1 MPDQAVKAT
10 ENRLSNCTSPD
21 RLRVRHPQTM
31 LTELSVKNFRCF
43 EAATLPIHE
52 DTTVLI
58 GRNAQGKTS
67 LIEAACVLLRLQS
80 PRTSARGDF
89 IRFGQKTC
97 LSEGALHQ
105 QKLRFAANAATR
117 RLAVDDG
124 VCGNSADYL
133 KCSGLVVWM
142 DHADMQLLRGGPE
155 NRRRFLDFAGSQIF
169 PDYLKAL
176 RGYERALRSRN
187 YLLKKDA
194 RIHWPQADAYAK
206 VMQGYAETITAH
218 RRILTEW
225 LLPEIHAM
233 HSTLSGGEFA
243 SVEYLSGIPGGDL
256 VGTLLGLR
264 SDEERTRSTA
274 AGIHRDDL
282 LLHINGRQADSFASE
297 GQQRTLALSLKIAQ
311 ARVLENQS
319 GAAPLLL
326 IDDIFGELDK
336 TRRRA
341 VLASL
346 PPSSQKVITTTHLDW
361 AEAGDVRGH
370 TYEVGPWGIRPHS
383 T

>member
-1 MPDQAVKAT
+1 MPDKAVKAT
-10 ENRLSNCTSPD
+10 ENRLSNRTSPD
-21 RLRVRHPQTM
+21 RLPDLFPQAM

-97 LSEGALHQ
+97 LIEGALHQ

-117 RLAVDDG
+117 RLAVDDA

-142 DHADMQLLRGGPE
+142 DHADMQLVRGGPE

-169 PDYLKAL
+169 TDYLKAL

-206 VMQGYAETITAH
+206 VMQGYAEIITAH
-218 RRILTEW
+218 RQSLTSW
-225 LLPEIHAM
+225 LLPEIHTM
-233 HSTLSGGEFA
+233 HGTLSGGEIA
-243 SVEYLSGIPGGDL
+243 SVEYSSGIPGGDL
-256 VGTLLGLR
+256 VATLLSLR

-282 LLHINGRQADSFASE
+282 LLQINGRQADSFASE

-319 GAAPLLL
+319 GVAPLLL

-346 PPSSQKVITTTHLDW
+346 PKSSQKVITTTHLDW
-361 AEAGDVRGH
+361 AETGDVRGH
-370 TYEVGPWGIRPHS
+370 TYEVGPWGIRPHI

>member
-1 MPDQAVKAT
+1 MPDRALKAT
-10 ENRLSNCTSPD
+10 ENRLPKRALPVRLPKLFSPA
-21 RLRVRHPQTM
+21 M
-31 LTELSVKNFRCF
+31 LTELTVKNFRCF
-43 EAATLPIHE
+43 EAATLPIHA

-89 IRFGQKTC
+89 IRFGEKAC
-97 LSEGALHQ
+97 VIEGQLRE

-117 RLAVDDG
+117 RLAVDNA
-124 VCGNSADYL
+124 VCGNSAEYL

-142 DHADMQLLRGGPE
+142 DHADMQLVRGGPE
-155 NRRRFLDFAGSQIF
+155 NRRRYLDFAGSQIF

-206 VMQGYAETITAH
+206 VMQSYAEVLTAH
-218 RRILTEW
+218 RRSLADW
-225 LLPEIHAM
+225 LLPEVRAM
-233 HSTLSGGEFA
+233 HATLSGGEIA
-243 SVEYLSGIPGGDL
+243 SVDYLQGTPDGDL
-256 VGTLLGLR
+256 VSALFNLR
-264 SDEERTRSTA
+264 ADEERTRSTA
-274 AGIHRDDL
+274 VGVHRDDL
-282 LLHINGRQADSFASE
+282 LLQINGRQADSFASE

-311 ARVLENQS
+311 ARVLERQC

-361 AEAGDVRGH
+361 AESGDVRGH
-370 TYEVGPWGIRPHS
+370 TYEVGAGTIRAHVF
-383 T
+383 

>member
-1 MPDQAVKAT
+1 
-10 ENRLSNCTSPD
+10 
-21 RLRVRHPQTM
+21 M

-43 EAATLPIHE
+43 QAARLDLHG

-58 GRNAQGKTS
+58 GKNAQGKTS
-67 LIEAACVLLRLQS
+67 LLEAACVLLRLQS

-89 IRFGQKTC
+89 IRFGEKTC
-97 LSEGALHQ
+97 LIEGTQ
-105 QKLRFAANAATR
+105 SGQRLRFAANSTTR
-117 RLAVDDG
+117 RLAVDDS

-133 KCSGLVVWM
+133 KNSGLVVWM
-142 DHADMQLLRGGPE
+142 DHADMQLIRGGPE

-187 YLLKKDA
+187 YLLKKETKVNWA
-194 RIHWPQADAYAK
+194 QADAYAC
-206 VMQGYAETITAH
+206 VMDGFSRTLAAH
-218 RRILTEW
+218 RRDLTVW
-225 LLPEIHAM
+225 LQPEVRSLHEK
-233 HSTLSGGEFA
+233 LSGGENTRITY
-243 SVEYLSGIPGGDL
+243 VPNVNDGGL
-256 VGTLLGLR
+256 QEMLMALR
-264 SDEERTRSTA
+264 SEEERNRSTA

-282 LLHINGRQADSFASE
+282 TLEIHDRRADTFASE
-297 GQQRTLALSLKIAQ
+297 GQQRTLALSLKIGQ
-311 ARVLENQS
+311 ARVIEQQR

-341 VLASL
+341 VLSCL
-346 PPSSQKVITTTHLDW
+346 PANSQKIITTTHLDW

-370 TYEVGPWGIRPHS
+370 TYEVGDWGIRLQTNPAV
-383 T
+383 